1 MGEKWLKGI
10 VSVRGRV
17 GQFLKLKKQN
27 AVNMYQKKVKMKR

>member
-10 VSVRGRV
+10 VSVRV